1 MERGRLYLAAM
12 KGDWKSIEDMPV
24 IQKKICKNGETTLHI
39 AVLASQELFVKKL
52 LDWMISKD
60 YDLTVA
66 NNIGSTALAFAAAV
80 GNMNTAKMMVA
91 KNPNLPNIAT
101 TGEKPK
107 KPVYVAAFSGHSEMV
122 RYLKDK
128 TAMDENERAE
138 IFIICVKNDLYGKP
152 K

>member
-1 MERGRLYLAAM
+1 
-12 KGDWKSIEDMPV
+12 MPV
-24 IQKKICKNGETTLHI
+24 IQKEISKSGETTLHI
-39 AVLASQELFVKKL
+39 AVVANQELFVKKL

-66 NNIGSTALAFAAAV
+66 NNIGSTALAFAATV
-80 GNMNTAKMMVA
+80 GNMNIAKMMVA
-91 KNPNLPNIAT
+91 INANLPNIAT
-101 TGEKPK
+101 TEEKPK
-107 KPVYVAAFSGHSEMV
+107 KPLFVAALSGHSEMV

-152 K
+152 KYLSFIMV